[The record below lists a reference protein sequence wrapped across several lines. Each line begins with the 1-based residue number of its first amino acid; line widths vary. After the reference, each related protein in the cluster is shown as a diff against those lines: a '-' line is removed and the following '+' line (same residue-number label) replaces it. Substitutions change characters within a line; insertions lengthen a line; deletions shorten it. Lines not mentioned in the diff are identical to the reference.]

1 MDFLTNFIIWSLAT
15 FGAANIVV
23 YSTIFKPV
31 RLALGKMP
39 FFGKLVNCIL
49 CMGFWVGLMW
59 GLLIWSPAEYF
70 ILKQNWPYQIVFD
83 MLFNGSLGS
92 CVCWLIYLSV
102 ANRMVGK

>member
-1 MDFLTNFIIWSLAT
+1 MDYLTNFIIWSLAT

-31 RLALGKMP
+31 RLALAKIP

-49 CMGFWVGLMW
+49 CMGFWV
-59 GLLIWSPAEYF
+59 EYF
-70 ILKQNWPYQIVFD
+70 LLKQMWPYQIVFD

-92 CVCWLIYLSV
+92 CVCWLIYLSI
-102 ANRMVGK
+102 ANKMVGK